1 MHEARKSGRPRVA
14 NEKKQII
21 VQMLD
26 SGMLGGG
33 SVGGDGAIDAA
44 VPGWTD
50 RLGVGVHALD
60 AARGSPIARGVP
72 ERIQK
77 HSSVKPL

>member
-1 MHEARKSGRPRVA
+1 MHEARKSGRPSVA

-44 VPGWTD
+44 VPGPPKQAAADFT
-50 RLGVGVHALD
+50 AL
-60 AARGSPIARGVP
+60 ATPLLYKARENLPPV
-72 ERIQK
+72 E
-77 HSSVKPL
+77 